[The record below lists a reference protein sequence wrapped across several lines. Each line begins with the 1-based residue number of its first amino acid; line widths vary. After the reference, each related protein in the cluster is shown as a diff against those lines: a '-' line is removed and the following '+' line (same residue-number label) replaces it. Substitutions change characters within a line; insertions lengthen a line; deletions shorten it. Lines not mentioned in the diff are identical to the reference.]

1 MPLVGV
7 LLCHFHYEEGAFLP
21 FQSPTDFLSKSD
33 FLRISRFVIP
43 KPEFFGK
50 EFHMMFK
57 RSGDTE
63 EMQLM
68 FYPLVVENRAYFRNS
83 LMFSPVFLID
93 ARDDRRLYSH
103 AIQKLATSLFSME
116 EEALV
121 LSLSVGDCR
130 PDMKEAE
137 PSAAKKMQTL
147 LDTILSSLHS
157 EKGVDV
163 VLDGLDDIQ
172 QPVCF
177 RLSLHLPAT
186 SVHIPRVCAD
196 QVPIVVCRD
205 ALRRCAEVD
214 VACLRVAR
222 FIDGVRTASG
232 IALVAHMELQLA
244 LYVFRCLVYARA
256 IVLTDPMLLCNVRT
270 TTSKLK
276 DLMRDANMQ
285 SECKD
290 FVCRNNTVVS
300 IEDIV
305 RLYSQ
310 FSPSKKLTPHTF
322 ATASKNSEILDDIH
336 LRRFFQYG
344 SLRGILHCTRTYP
357 VLVDEREGCDDGD
370 KDNEENTSG
379 TRHINDSIDNCF
391 ISPDI
396 AKLCTGEFSLEEIS
410 AIRRQSRE
418 HLRMK
423 LYADKRIHLLNA

>member
-1 MPLVGV
+1 MDLMTSSSLFVLDCLCIFLLHLSTYRVCVPIKSQLSSAEMPFDAV
-7 LLCHFHYEEGAFLP
+7 LKWMLRVYGWRDSLMVFERHLWVCFNQP
-21 FQSPTDFLSKSD
+21 FYVYDFL
-33 FLRISRFVIP
+33 FV
-43 KPEFFGK
+43 
-50 EFHMMFK
+50 
-57 RSGDTE
+57 RSC
-63 EMQLM
+63 
-68 FYPLVVENRAYFRNS
+68 NC
-83 LMFSPVFLID
+83 LI
-93 ARDDRRLYSH
+93 
-103 AIQKLATSLFSME
+103 LFE
-116 EEALV
+116 
-121 LSLSVGDCR
+121 
-130 PDMKEAE
+130 
-137 PSAAKKMQTL
+137 Q
-147 LDTILSSLHS
+147 
-157 EKGVDV
+157 
-163 VLDGLDDIQ
+163 
-172 QPVCF
+172 
-177 RLSLHLPAT
+177 
-186 SVHIPRVCAD
+186 
-196 QVPIVVCRD
+196 
-205 ALRRCAEVD
+205 
-214 VACLRVAR
+214 
-222 FIDGVRTASG
+222 G